1 MKPVKAKNLRPE
13 MWIAINFGTAIRALK
28 IYEVNPIKYDDGA
41 QLVKIM
47 AHDDNDAKLCV
58 ACCAP
63 DAVFFASDEGP
74 ED

>member
-13 MWIAINFGTAIRALK
+13 MWIAVNFGTAIRALK
-28 IYEVNPIKYDDGA
+28 IYEVVIKYIDG
-41 QLVKIM
+41 VEHFGIM

-58 ACCAP
+58 AVAAP

-74 ED
+74 EE